1 MKDQRELVCICCPM
15 GCQMQLAIKD
25 GAISEVEGNKC
36 KIGPKYARQEFT
48 DPRRMLSTTV
58 ACRGGLWPRL
68 PVKTAEAI
76 PKAMMAEIARS
87 LHFLSVTAPV
97 EIGAVIVE
105 NVRGTGI
112 NVVAT
117 RSMPKIKELDDTQSC
132 TGIPR

>member
-1 MKDQRELVCICCPM
+1 MKTQMELTCICCPM
-15 GCQMQLAIKD
+15 GCQMQLEIEA

-36 KIGPKYARQEFT
+36 KIGPKYARQEFA

-58 ACRGGLWPRL
+58 ACLGGLWPRL

-76 PKAMMAEIARS
+76 PKGLMCEIARS
-87 LHFLSVTAPV
+87 LHFLSVTSPV

-105 NVRGTGI
+105 NVCGTGI

-117 RSMPKIKELDDTQSC
+117 RSMPKIKLNEDD
-132 TGIPR
+132 I